1 MVKDVISSLDYSVY
15 AETAL
20 VVFFLVFL
28 AISIRTFFAD
38 HAAMTHQS
46 AMALEE
52 GKEVTRK

>member
-1 MVKDVISSLDYSVY
+1 MVKEVISSLDYSVY

-20 VVFFLVFL
+20 VVFLFVFV

-38 HAAMTHQS
+38 HASMTRQS
-46 AMALEE
+46 ALALEE

>member
-1 MVKDVISSLDYSVY
+1 MVKEVISSLDYSVC
-15 AETAL
+15 AEAAL
-20 VVFFLVFL
+20 VVFFLVFV

-38 HAAMTHQS
+38 HAAMTRQS